1 MSNSSEV
8 INQDSFRTTGEN
20 VRKFNSHAAS
30 LIKSIIRS
38 TFGPLG
44 NEKIYIDIIGES
56 TYTKD
61 GATFLRKIDVQ
72 HPGAK
77 VIIDATNTV
86 DNEVGDGTLTT
97 AILSTTLIEK
107 AGEMMELGI
116 SPANI
121 TMGFDNGL
129 KYALEALNKISR
141 KVDNKDRIIIEK
153 LTRTCLETKI
163 IFSSR
168 DQTEMTNILNV
179 TTKAINALYFNSD
192 SLEVDDIKIE
202 EKIGSLMDTQFIDGI
217 VIDKS
222 VDNKSMPRIID
233 NAIILL
239 LDEDLES
246 KITRTDSQITANS
259 PNQMMLF
266 RNVEKDIVRNK
277 IQNIIDSGANVIISR
292 KGIDSLAQELL
303 SSAGIM
309 SIKRVKE
316 NDLHWL
322 EKATGG
328 RIIKDLVKSEING
341 NLGFAKRVSEKK
353 ISDDRMIFVEGCS
366 SPKAV
371 TILIR
376 ASSKMIMDECHRAIQ
391 SALVLVKRFIQSPSI
406 VVGGGSC
413 EMLMAHY
420 IRRKSDLT
428 SGIEQIVLKKFAE
441 SLEEIPLTL
450 ARNCGL
456 DVLDS
461 EIKLRS
467 SLKKWTSDS
476 SSINWCGVNS
486 VERRIGSL
494 NWDVIEPR
502 IAKEQILNSAVE
514 VSRLLVN
521 VDDIVVKKP
530 LMNTHTHEDGTE
542 HSHAGGDKKHDHYF
556 DKLGKQQRPH
566 HHYY

>member
-8 INQDSFRTTGEN
+8 ISKDSFRTTGEN
-20 VRKFNSHAAS
+20 VRKFNIHAVR
-30 LIKSIIRS
+30 LIKSIIGS

-44 NEKIYIDIIGES
+44 MEKIYIDIIGES

-77 VIIDATNTV
+77 VLIDATNTV

-97 AILSTTLIEK
+97 AILSATLIEK
-107 AGEMMELGI
+107 AGEMMEMGV
-116 SPANI
+116 SPATI
-121 TMGFDNGL
+121 TLGFDDGL
-129 KYALEALNKISR
+129 KYAIDALNKISR
-141 KVDNKDRIIIEK
+141 KVNSEDTVILEK
-153 LTRTCLETKI
+153 LIQTCLETKI

-168 DQTEMTNILNV
+168 DQPELKNILNI
-179 TTKAINALYFNSD
+179 TTKAINAIRTNRNSFD
-192 SLEVDDIKIE
+192 VDDVKIE
-202 EKIGSLMDTQFIDGI
+202 EKIGVLMDSEFIDGI

-222 VDNKSMPRIID
+222 IDNKSMPRIIE
-233 NAIILL
+233 NAKILL
-239 LDEDLES
+239 IDEDLES
-246 KITRTDSQITANS
+246 RITRTESQITANS

-266 RNVEKDIVRNK
+266 RNAERDIVRSK
-277 IQNIIDSGANVIISR
+277 VQNIIDSGANVIVCR
-292 KGIDSLAQELL
+292 KGIGSVAQELF

-316 NDLHWL
+316 NDLYWL

-328 RIIKDLVKSEING
+328 RIIKDLGDGQIHG
-341 NLGFAKRVSEKK
+341 NFGFAKCVSEKK
-353 ISDDRMIFVEGCS
+353 ISDDKMIFVEGCS

-376 ASSKMIMDECHRAIQ
+376 ASSKMILDECHRAIQ
-391 SALVLVKRFIQSPSI
+391 SALVLGKRFIQSPSI
-406 VVGGGSC
+406 VVGGGSS
-413 EMLMAHY
+413 EMLMANY
-420 IRRKSDLT
+420 VRRKADMTPGL
-428 SGIEQIVLKKFAE
+428 EQIVLKKFAE

-456 DVLDS
+456 DILDS
-461 EIKLRS
+461 MIELRS
-467 SLKKWTSDS
+467 RSSKKVTQDKNDW
-476 SSINWCGVNS
+476 IGVNALEKKIDS
-486 VERRIGSL
+486 LDWEVVECA
-494 NWDVIEPR
+494 V
-502 IAKEQILNSAVE
+502 AKEQILNSAVE

-521 VDDIVVKKP
+521 VDDIVVKKM
-530 LMNTHTHEDGTE
+530 LMDTHTHEDGTE

>member
-8 INQDSFRTTGEN
+8 ISKDSFRTTGEN
-20 VRKFNSHAAS
+20 VRKFNIHAVK
-30 LIKSIIRS
+30 LIKSIIGS
-38 TFGPLG
+38 TYGPLG
-44 NEKIYIDIIGES
+44 MEKIYIDIIGES

-61 GATFLRKIDVQ
+61 GSTFLRKIDVQ

-77 VIIDATNTV
+77 VLIDATNTV

-97 AILSTTLIEK
+97 AILSATLIEK
-107 AGEMMELGI
+107 AGEMMEMGI
-116 SPANI
+116 SPATI

-129 KYALEALNKISR
+129 RHAIEALITISR
-141 KVDNKDRIIIEK
+141 KVNSKDSVVLEK
-153 LTRTCLETKI
+153 LIRTCLGTKI
-163 IFSSR
+163 IFSSK
-168 DQTEMTNILNV
+168 DQFELKNILNI
-179 TTKAINALYFNSD
+179 TTKAINAIRTNGNSLD
-192 SLEVDDIKIE
+192 IDDIKIE
-202 EKIGSLMDTQFIDGI
+202 EKIGNLMDSEFIDGV

-222 VDNKSMPRIID
+222 IDIKSMPTIID
-233 NAIILL
+233 NANILL
-239 LDEDLES
+239 IDEDLES

-266 RNVEKDIVRNK
+266 LNTERDIVKNK
-277 IQNIIDSGANVIISR
+277 VQNIIDSGANVVVNR
-292 KGIDSLAQELL
+292 KGIGLVAQELF

-316 NDLHWL
+316 NDLYWL

-328 RIIKDLVKSEING
+328 RIIKDLEDGPIQS
-341 NLGFAKRVSEKK
+341 NLGFAKSVSEKK

-376 ASSKMIMDECHRAIQ
+376 ASSKMILDECHRAIQ
-391 SALVLVKRFIQSPSI
+391 SALLLGQRFISSPSI
-406 VVGGGSC
+406 VVGGGSS
-413 EMLMAHY
+413 EMLMANY
-420 IRRKSDLT
+420 VRRKADLT
-428 SGIEQIVLKKFAE
+428 PGVEQTVLRKFAE

-461 EIKLRS
+461 MIKLRS
-467 SLKKWTSDS
+467 RS
-476 SSINWCGVNS
+476 SKRVTQDKNDWIGVNAS
-486 VERRIGSL
+486 EKKIDSMG
-494 NWDVIEPR
+494 WDVIECAV
-502 IAKEQILNSAVE
+502 AKEQILNSAVE

-521 VDDIVVKKP
+521 VDDIVVKKM

>member
-1 MSNSSEV
+1 MSNSAEV
-8 INQDSFRTTGEN
+8 INPESFRTTGEN
-20 VRKFNSHAAS
+20 VRKFNIHAVS

-77 VIIDATNTV
+77 VLIDATNTV

-97 AILSTTLIEK
+97 AILSATLIEK
-107 AGEMMELGI
+107 AGEMMEDGI
-116 SPANI
+116 SPATI
-121 TMGFDNGL
+121 SSGFDNGL
-129 KYALEALNKISR
+129 RYALEALDTISR

-153 LTRTCLETKI
+153 LIQTCLETKI
-163 IFSSR
+163 IFSSK
-168 DQTEMTNILNV
+168 DQIEMKNILNV
-179 TTKAINALYFNSD
+179 TTKAINAIYSDNNSI
-192 SLEVDDIKIE
+192 EVDDIKIE
-202 EKIGSLMDTQFIDGI
+202 EKIGNLMDSQFVDGI
-217 VIDKS
+217 IIDKS
-222 VDNKSMPRIID
+222 IDNKSMPKFID
-233 NAIILL
+233 NARILL
-239 LDEDLES
+239 LDEELES
-246 KITRTDSQITANS
+246 RTTRTESQITANS

-266 RNVEKDIVRNK
+266 RNVEKEIVRNK
-277 IQNIIDSGANVIISR
+277 IQHIIDSGANVIISR
-292 KGIDSLAQELL
+292 KGIDSLAQQIL
-303 SSAGIM
+303 SSSGIM

-316 NDLHWL
+316 NDLYWL

-328 RIIKDLVKSEING
+328 RIIKDLEDKEIIKG
-341 NLGFAKRVSEKK
+341 NLGFAKRVSEKT

-366 SPKAV
+366 SPKSV

-391 SALVLVKRFIQSPSI
+391 SALLLVKRFIQSPYI
-406 VVGGGSC
+406 VIGGGSC
-413 EMLMAHY
+413 EMLMAHH
-420 IRRKSDLT
+420 IRKKADLT

-441 SLEEIPLTL
+441 SLEEITLTL

-461 EIKLRS
+461 EIKLRTHLS
-467 SLKKWTSDS
+467 EKRPSEG
-476 SSINWCGVNS
+476 INWIGVNS
-486 VERRIGSL
+486 FERKIGYL
-494 NWDVIEPR
+494 NWDVIESGV
-502 IAKEQILNSAVE
+502 AKEQILNSAVE

-521 VDDIVVKKP
+521 VDDIIVKKI

-566 HHYY
+566 HHHY

>member
-1 MSNSSEV
+1 MSNSTEV
-8 INQDSFRTTGEN
+8 INPDSFRTTGEN
-20 VRKFNSHAAS
+20 VRKFNIHAVS

-77 VIIDATNTV
+77 VLIDATNTV

-97 AILSTTLIEK
+97 AILSATLIEK
-107 AGEMMELGI
+107 AGEMMEAGI
-116 SPANI
+116 SPSTI
-121 TMGFDNGL
+121 SSGFENGL
-129 KYALEALNKISR
+129 RYALEALNKISR

-153 LTRTCLETKI
+153 LTQTCLETKI
-163 IFSSR
+163 IFSSK
-168 DQTEMTNILNV
+168 DQIEMKNILNV
-179 TTKAINALYFNSD
+179 TTKAINAIYSNN

-202 EKIGSLMDTQFIDGI
+202 EKIGNLADTQFIDGI

-222 VDNKSMPRIID
+222 IDNKSMPKIID
-233 NAIILL
+233 NARILL

-246 KITRTDSQITANS
+246 RTTRTDSQITANS

-266 RNVEKDIVRNK
+266 RNVERDIVRNK
-277 IQNIIDSGANVIISR
+277 VQNVIDSGANVIISR
-292 KGIDSLAQELL
+292 KGIDSLAQQLL

-328 RIIKDLVKSEING
+328 RIIKDLENSEIVKG
-341 NLGFAKRVSEKK
+341 NLGFAKKVSEKK
-353 ISDDRMIFVEGCS
+353 ISDDNMIFVEGCS

-391 SALVLVKRFIQSPSI
+391 SALVLVKRFIQSPLI
-406 VVGGGSC
+406 VIGGGSC
-413 EMLMAHY
+413 EMLMAHH
-420 IRRKSDLT
+420 IRKKADLT

-441 SLEEIPLTL
+441 SLEEITLTL

-456 DVLDS
+456 DILDS
-461 EIKLRS
+461 EIKLRTHLS
-467 SLKKWTSDS
+467 AKGKSDG
-476 SSINWCGVNS
+476 INWIGVNS
-486 VERRIGSL
+486 VERKIGYL
-494 NWDVIEPR
+494 NWDVIESGV
-502 IAKEQILNSAVE
+502 AKEQILNSAVE
-514 VSRLLVN
+514 VSQLLVN
-521 VDDIVVKKP
+521 VDDIIVKKQ